1 MLGLPRIES
10 LDDLSALTH
19 LSKGLIFRLC
29 RYADHFYRAYEIPKK
44 SGGRRTIA
52 QPSRETKALQG
63 WILHNILAGLRVSS
77 AAKGF
82 EKGTSVVDNAA
93 PHRGAN
99 ALLCVDL
106 EDFFPS
112 VKTNQVWSVFR
123 TIGYGPRISATLAA
137 ICCYKGGLPQGA
149 PTSPKLANLVT
160 LRLDWRILGYVGKR
174 GIVYTRYADDLT
186 FSAFSPEKLT
196 ASFPFIRY
204 IVASEGFTVNG
215 KKTRLAG
222 PGRQHK
228 VTGLVVTDR
237 GVGIG
242 RKLLRKLRPQI
253 LNLCKYSSGKAP
265 EQDLERIKGWVAFVK
280 GVDKAR
286 HGMILAYISQLK
298 DRHPGTGISDL

>member
-1 MLGLPRIES
+1 M
-10 LDDLSALTH
+10 
-19 LSKGLIFRLC
+19 
-29 RYADHFYRAYEIPKK
+29 
-44 SGGRRTIA
+44 
-52 QPSRETKALQG
+52 
-63 WILHNILAGLRVSS
+63 
-77 AAKGF
+77 
-82 EKGTSVVDNAA
+82 
-93 PHRGAN
+93 
-99 ALLCVDL
+99 
-106 EDFFPS
+106 
-112 VKTNQVWSVFR
+112 
-123 TIGYGPRISATLAA
+123 AA

-196 ASFPFIRY
+196 ASFPLIRY

-215 KKTRLAG
+215 NKTRFAG

-228 VTGLVVTDR
+228 VTGLVVTER

-265 EQDLERIKGWVAFVK
+265 EKVLERINGWVAFVSD
-280 GVDKAR
+280 VDRAR
-286 HGMILAYISQLK
+286 HDMILAYISQLK